1 MKSSWW
7 VFIIVVGFLCAPS
20 AAAAYCPQ
28 RADNLAAFA
37 ACMAPMQGTV
47 GMQAVVAGGGG
58 GMDQA
63 NARLVSAM
71 QNQAVVPPQ
80 VIPIV
85 QPAYAIQ
92 PYYGIPYTIP
102 FTYPM
107 FGMMG
112 GFYGANLALSNYYR
126 MFPPLVY

>member
-47 GMQAVVAGGGG
+47 GM
-58 GMDQA
+58 
-63 NARLVSAM
+63 
-71 QNQAVVPPQ
+71 QAVVPPQ